1 MHIQQIEEARALAPV
16 VPRNLAAVDTDP
28 MMVVQYV
35 PNLGTGGTSASIS
48 LAAKAGEM
56 VFLVDSA
63 APAGL
68 DAIGDGGALTLTAA
82 SYLLMGQLVDYINTR
97 LAWRAYLVAALRAD
111 SSSCLL
117 IKAVGGG
124 TPCST
129 DNGYTF
135 LGESAGWTGASSIL
149 GNSISLAI
157 SGEKFVSNGIN
168 GHVTD
173 DADEVE
179 NSLLYGSFNVTAAS
193 AGMLLKYYS
202 GKQGSTEVQLGSSI
216 TVLTATQKEQGEANW
231 DGTFIKA
238 VRGER
243 LIIRVNNHSAG
254 ALSAPAIE
262 TLGKSVVLK
271 NDRIVDED
279 NY

>member
-1 MHIQQIEEARALAPV
+1 MFLGQIEEARALAPV
-16 VPRNLAAVDTDP
+16 VPRNLAATNTDP

-35 PNLGTGGTSASIS
+35 PVLGTGGTSASIS
-48 LAAKAGEM
+48 LATKAGEM

-68 DAIGDGGALTLTAA
+68 DAIGDGGALTLTSS
-82 SYLLMGQLVDYINTR
+82 SYNLMGELVDYINSR
-97 LAWRAYLVAALRAD
+97 LAWRAYLVGAIRAD
-111 SSSCLL
+111 SVSCMLV
-117 IKAVGGG
+117 KATGGG
-124 TPCST
+124 TPCSG

-157 SGEKFVSNGIN
+157 SGEKFVNNGIN

-173 DADEVE
+173 ADDQVE
-179 NSLLYGSFNVTAAS
+179 NQMDYGSFNVTGAS
-193 AGMLLKYYS
+193 AGMKLKYYT
-202 GKQGSTEVQLGSSI
+202 GKQGSTEVQLGSNV
-216 TVLTATQKEQGEANW
+216 TVLTATQKEQGEDNW
-231 DGTFIKA
+231 QMPFIKA
-238 VRGER
+238 TRGQR
-243 LIIRVNNHSAG
+243 LIIRINNHSAG
-254 ALSAPAIE
+254 ALTVPAIE
-262 TLGKSVVLK
+262 TLGKSAVLK